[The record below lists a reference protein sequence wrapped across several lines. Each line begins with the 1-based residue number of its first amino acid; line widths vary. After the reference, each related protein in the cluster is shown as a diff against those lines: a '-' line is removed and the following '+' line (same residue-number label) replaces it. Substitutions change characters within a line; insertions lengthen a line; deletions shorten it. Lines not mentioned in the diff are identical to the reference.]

1 LIGHQIFS
9 MSRYSEFRHN
19 LALYHIPE
27 EKISVLRGD
36 VNKLLN
42 VLRNQLKAF
51 PSSANHSFDITQTAW
66 LEKTLAAVED
76 IQDLLDAFSDWK
88 PRDGEL
94 QEDISTEVFASDVTV
109 AMLPLELQ
117 TLVQETLALVRN
129 NPKHE
134 MGQVQRKLIYEALWS
149 SSQGEKASRWLAVF
163 AARRVQSIYEQGLAS
178 LPAYNTEYDVRFPH
192 RMIEMGEKVLK
203 GDLAEEDVRR
213 SINNGTI
220 EDFYHH
226 LNLGRDRSVP
236 KPAYL
241 ACIAAWEAFGEARGY
256 RPFQSRSATQVVDEN
271 GNTKY
276 PTNDTIPDSWLAGS
290 GGGQG
295 DAAVSAAYAFAGVNK
310 EQYDADRLLEFWT
323 WWLEQALPTAWVKA
337 SDGLL

>member
-1 LIGHQIFS
+1 
-9 MSRYSEFRHN
+9 MSRYSEFRHG
-19 LALYHIPE
+19 LSLYHIRE
-27 EKISVLRGD
+27 EKISVFRGD
-36 VNKLLN
+36 VNKLLI
-42 VLRNQLKAF
+42 VLRSQFKVF
-51 PSSANHSFDITQTAW
+51 PGTASHSPDITQTEW
-66 LEKTLAAVED
+66 LEKALTAVED

-88 PRDGEL
+88 PRDSEL
-94 QEDISTEVFASDVTV
+94 QKDISTEVFASDVTV
-109 AMLPLELQ
+109 AVLPPELQ
-117 TLVQETLALVRN
+117 VLVKETLTLIRD

-149 SSQGEKASRWLAVF
+149 TVQGDKASRWLAVL
-163 AARRVQSIYEQGLAS
+163 ASRYVQPIYERAIAALYK
-178 LPAYNTEYDVRFPH
+178 YNTEYEVKFPS

-203 GDLAEEDVRR
+203 GDLAEEDIRR

-226 LNLGRDRSVP
+226 LNIGSDRSVP

-241 ACIAAWEAFGEARGY
+241 ACKAAWETFSEARGY
-256 RPFQSRSATQVVDEN
+256 RPFQPSRATLMFKDEQ
-271 GNTKY
+271 GNKVESSIDALT
-276 PTNDTIPDSWLAGS
+276 DEFLAS
-290 GGGQG
+290 SSSG
-295 DAAVSAAYAFAGVNK
+295 DAAVSAAYAFAGLVNK